1 MLFSHK
7 NNEILSFV
15 KTEEDFES
23 IMRSDMTQTKTNT
36 V

>member
-7 NNEILSFV
+7 INEILSFV

-23 IMRSDMTQTKTNT
+23 IMLNDMTQTKTNA